1 MATGITS
8 SSVSEN
14 ALSFPGFHGPIALG
28 RPQLSTPGLQLSEKR
43 FLMSHSI
50 TPTSAIQPN
59 GNNKPTRLGGLVVFC
74 EKKLQHEKGLKAWIF
89 LGPYLVGAFALE
101 MEITGNASSTIALG
115 PWLGFLI
122 YLIFFPIT
130 WRRIL
135 KIIASKKEPSVT
147 PLTASTTLEA

>member
-1 MATGITS
+1 VATGFTS
-8 SSVSEN
+8 ASDTEN
-14 ALSFPGFHGPIALG
+14 AIPFPGFHGPIALG

-43 FLMSHSI
+43 FLMRRSI

-74 EKKLQHEKGLKAWIF
+74 EKKLQYEKGLKAWIF
-89 LGPYLVGAFALE
+89 LGPYLVGTFALE
-101 MEITGNASSTIALG
+101 MEITGNASSTITLG

-122 YLIFFPIT
+122 YLVLFPFA

-135 KIIASKKEPSVT
+135 KLVAGKKAPSFA
-147 PLTASTTLEA
+147 P